1 MKFKHILDRK
11 NILQPS
17 TMESLY
23 LKQMMQGSTY
33 DLLYF
38 LDNFDCRLHPNRLIY
53 LFLAVFAFFRPF
65 CYAKTAF
72 SCSRAL
78 LSPCTPD
85 LFMVK
90 DVVKS
95 EYRMIDM
102 WSPFIY
108 AKLPKIIPICGQ
120 VQRRR

>member
-1 MKFKHILDRK
+1 MNLRP
-11 NILQPS
+11 LPPQ
-17 TMESLY
+17 
-23 LKQMMQGSTY
+23 
-33 DLLYF
+33 
-38 LDNFDCRLHPNRLIY
+38 LIDIS
-53 LFLAVFAFFRPF
+53 FLAVFAFSSPF

-72 SCSRAL
+72 SYSRAL

-102 WSPFIY
+102 WSGFQAVDAPENRS
-108 AKLPKIIPICGQ
+108 ADREEMQENGE
-120 VQRRR
+120 